1 MPKCIVHNTG
11 HNKPDGHESDRRF
24 AVRGNVNH
32 LRGGSGMSGPRRRLW
47 RVDKMA
53 GLRMSAMDRA
63 ATPGIGGRE
72 AGSADRAGVL
82 VSDRPAASCAPRKG
96 EV

>member
-1 MPKCIVHNTG
+1 
-11 HNKPDGHESDRRF
+11 
-24 AVRGNVNH
+24 
-32 LRGGSGMSGPRRRLW
+32 
-47 RVDKMA
+47 MA